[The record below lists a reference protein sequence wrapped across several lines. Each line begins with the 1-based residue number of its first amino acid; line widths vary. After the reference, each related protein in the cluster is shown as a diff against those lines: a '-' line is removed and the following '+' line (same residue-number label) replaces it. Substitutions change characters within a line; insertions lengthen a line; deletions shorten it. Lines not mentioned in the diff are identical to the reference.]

1 MTPPNPLT
9 ALAERALRLTDDGS
23 IVELN
28 ADIYEAL
35 GYEVIR
41 RPRNSKGIA
50 WKYRGNGPL
59 FNNERWV
66 SMNWFLRSIDAAM
79 DLAVDGYYIIAIHQM
94 PKGWIVKIGS
104 RTNDQEPV
112 IDVEHD
118 SLIIALCSAWL
129 RARAAS
135 ESPHG

>member
-1 MTPPNPLT
+1 MSDLT
-9 ALAERALRLTDDGS
+9 LLSLADRCEKLTDTDS

-59 FNNERWV
+59 FNSERWV
-66 SMNWFLRSIDAAM
+66 SMNWFLRSIDGAM
-79 DLAVDGYYIIAIHQM
+79 YLAVDGYYIIAIHQM
-94 PKGWIVKIGS
+94 PIGWIVKIGS
-104 RTNDQEPV
+104 RSNDQEPV

-118 SLIIALCSAWL
+118 SLIIGLCSAWL
-129 RARAAS
+129 RARSALEAS
-135 ESPHG
+135 RG